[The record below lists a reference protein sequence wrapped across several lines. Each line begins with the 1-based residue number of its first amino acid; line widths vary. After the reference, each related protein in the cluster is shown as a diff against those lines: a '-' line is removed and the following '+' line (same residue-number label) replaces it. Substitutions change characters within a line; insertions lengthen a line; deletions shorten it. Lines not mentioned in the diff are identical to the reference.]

1 MVDITRFSQANRYEA
16 PLHFDVCSLRLQGLE
31 ASDTSFAWVGL
42 SHFLPG
48 GGCDMSATPLAKI
61 YVVTQGE
68 ITIEL
73 ADGRKERLARND
85 SCHIPAGEAR
95 AVLNETNDPATMI
108 VVMPYPENHADTA
121 A

>member
-1 MVDITRFSQANRYEA
+1 MDITRFDEAKAYEA
-16 PLHFDVCSLRLQGLE
+16 PLHFGCYSLRLQGLE
-31 ASDTSFAWVGL
+31 ASNSDFAWVGM

-48 GGCDMSATPLAKI
+48 GGCEMSATPAAKI

-68 ITIEL
+68 ISVEMT
-73 ADGRKERLARND
+73 DGTKHRLGVND

-95 AVLNETNDPATMI
+95 AVLNETNAPATMI
-108 VVMPYPENHADTA
+108 VVMPNPPAADENA